1 MTHSIATRT
10 ALADLICSTG
20 DARNLP
26 QPFAHDITLLECY
39 IAGTT
44 WRELDDIES
53 RLQASDEFTLRRE
66 PDNSH
71 DTWAIKVMTHADE
84 HLGYIPRA
92 NNEPIARLLD
102 AGKLIYARLIAK
114 TWKDDWLRIDVEII
128 MREL

>member
-10 ALADLICSTG
+10 ALADLIRSTG

-26 QPFAHDITLLECY
+26 QPYARDITLLECY

-71 DTWAIKVMTHADE
+71 DTWAIKILARTGE

-92 NNEPIARLLD
+92 KNEPLVRLLD

-114 TWKDDWLRIDVEII
+114 TWKDDWLRLDIVVIL
-128 MREL
+128 REL